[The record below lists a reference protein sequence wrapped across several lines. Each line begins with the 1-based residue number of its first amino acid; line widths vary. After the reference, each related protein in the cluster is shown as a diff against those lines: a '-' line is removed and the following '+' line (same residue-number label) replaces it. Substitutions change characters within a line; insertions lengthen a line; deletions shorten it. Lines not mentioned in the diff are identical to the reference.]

1 MTWLVLT
8 FIGCW
13 CIVSAMLG
21 TAIVTKHARLA
32 GLAVGSDVL
41 FSLASIGLLFLLLAE
56 KVR

>member
-1 MTWLVLT
+1 MTWIVLT

-13 CIVSAMLG
+13 CIVSALLG
-21 TAIVTKHARLA
+21 TAIVTKRARFS
-32 GLAVGSDVL
+32 GITVGSDVL

>member
-13 CIVSAMLG
+13 CSVSALLG
-21 TAIVTKHARLA
+21 TAVVANNARMSGLVA
-32 GLAVGSDVL
+32 GADVL